1 MSISQTTLET
11 YLTEAVTAVGNSDF
25 GTARTKLMQADIVLA
40 GMPDHQ
46 IGIRRINY
54 RMQIDGIMG
63 RIDALEAK
71 STAVRKNNRVF
82 AMHIRE

>member
-11 YLTEAVTAVGNSDF
+11 YLTEAVTAVGNSDY
-25 GTARTKLMQADIVLA
+25 GTARTKLM
-40 GMPDHQ
+40 HQ